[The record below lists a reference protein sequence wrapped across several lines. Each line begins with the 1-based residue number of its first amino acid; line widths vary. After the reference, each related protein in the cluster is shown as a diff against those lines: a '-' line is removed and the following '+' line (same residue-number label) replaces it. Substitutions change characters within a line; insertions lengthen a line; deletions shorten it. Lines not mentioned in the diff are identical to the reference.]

1 MSTLGGVGA
10 GDCFVSLRRKCL
22 PRQASRFYKLAD
34 LVPPPFHCSSA
45 VDRQTLKRGFFRS
58 YRLTM
63 EKNLLAVVV
72 TIAFSLLGV
81 VGDYFLKLA
90 SANENSLKT
99 TSFYIG
105 FVLYASTAFGWVFV
119 MKHLKLATIGVV
131 YSVSMILL
139 LTAVGVVFFRESL
152 NYYEIAGL
160 ILAIASLILLV
171 RFA

>member
-1 MSTLGGVGA
+1 MPMGKT
-10 GDCFVSLRRKCL
+10 
-22 PRQASRFYKLAD
+22 
-34 LVPPPFHCSSA
+34 
-45 VDRQTLKRGFFRS
+45 
-58 YRLTM
+58 
-63 EKNLLAVVV
+63 LLAVVV

-90 SANENSLKT
+90 SAHENSLKT

-131 YSVSMILL
+131 YSVSMVLL

-152 NYYEIAGL
+152 NTYEIAGL
-160 ILAIASLILLV
+160 IMAIASLILLV